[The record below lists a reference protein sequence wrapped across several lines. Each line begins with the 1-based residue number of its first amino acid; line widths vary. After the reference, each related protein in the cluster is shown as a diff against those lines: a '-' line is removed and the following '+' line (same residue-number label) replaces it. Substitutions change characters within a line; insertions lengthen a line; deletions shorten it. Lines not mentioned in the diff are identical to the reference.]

1 MKKNIYEEIW
11 KDVLP
16 DIIDVIAD
24 GQLHDNV
31 DMSTDKDRFMNVG
44 DRENSGY
51 GFRLHFVNGNVCS
64 ITNSAVARDL
74 RNVLLKSSKFV
85 ELAKG
90 KEIIFR
96 MGVKFVLEII
106 IK

>member
-1 MKKNIYEEIW
+1 MKRNIYEEIW
-11 KDVLP
+11 EDALP

-24 GQLHDNV
+24 GQQHGYV
-31 DMSTDKDRFMNVG
+31 DMSNDKDWFMDVG
-44 DRENSGY
+44 NRENSGY
-51 GFRLHFVNGNVCS
+51 GFRLYFENGSVSS

-74 RNVLLKSSKFV
+74 RNVLLESPKFA

-90 KEIIFR
+90 KEIVFR
-96 MGVKFVLEII
+96 MGVKFELEIN

>member
-11 KDVLP
+11 EDALP
-16 DIIDVIAD
+16 DIIDVISD
-24 GQLHDNV
+24 GQPHGYV
-31 DMSTDKDRFMNVG
+31 DMSNDKAWFMNVG

-51 GFRLHFVNGNVCS
+51 GFRLNFVNGKVFS

-74 RNVLLKSSKFV
+74 RNVLLESSKFA

-90 KEIIFR
+90 KEIVFR
-96 MGVKFVLEII
+96 MGVKFVLEIN